1 MKHLL
6 YSGPMAAIYLI
17 SILIGGLVSPVGGVC
32 FLGSA
37 TAGYFTVQLFQTFVG
52 VTEPQTGDDGVTV
65 SGLLA
70 H

>member
-17 SILIGGLVSPVGGVC
+17 SFVLAVFAGSIVALC

-37 TAGYFTVQLFQTFVG
+37 TAGYFMIHLFQTIG
-52 VTEPQTGDDGVTV
+52 VSEPEAQDQ
-65 SGLLA
+65 LA
-70 H
+70 IEHF